1 MQSADYQLTCDKKQI
16 SPKHNVFAKMDR
28 LQGTLNADSSTV
40 AEGVQCSTMQ
50 VLRVCALKVHTV
62 RTSNPSTIPARGMCS
77 ATCACLTTPGPQ
89 AGPQPCPCLAPRS
102 CTCSP
107 GATATSSGGAGC
119 FRRVGELLH
128 PVCTQQMSTS
138 RLGNQHCWAEL

>member
-50 VLRVCALKVHTV
+50 VTV
-62 RTSNPSTIPARGMCS
+62 TQSLCIES
-77 ATCACLTTPGPQ
+77 AYC
-89 AGPQPCPCLAPRS
+89 
-102 CTCSP
+102 
-107 GATATSSGGAGC
+107 
-119 FRRVGELLH
+119 
-128 PVCTQQMSTS
+128 
-138 RLGNQHCWAEL
+138 